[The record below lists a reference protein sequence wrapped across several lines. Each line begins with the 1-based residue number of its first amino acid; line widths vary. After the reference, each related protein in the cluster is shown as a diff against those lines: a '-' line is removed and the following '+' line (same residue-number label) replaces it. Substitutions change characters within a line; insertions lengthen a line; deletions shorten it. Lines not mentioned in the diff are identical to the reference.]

1 MRGMIR
7 AEIMGKTTKKREL
20 SSRLAALMRV
30 AFSAVLAVG
39 LLSVVAAA
47 GTGQKFKALYTF
59 SGGADGGTPT
69 APLVQDAAG
78 NLYGTTE
85 SGGTGLN
92 GTVFKLDPRGKE
104 KVLHNFTGG
113 VDGGSPWAGL
123 VLDSQGNLYG
133 TTFGG
138 GNFNCGVIFKLS
150 KTGKET
156 VLYSFT
162 GGSDGRGLF
171 AGLVLDTAGNL
182 FGAAA
187 YGGASNYGAVFK
199 LDTSGQ
205 FNLLH
210 TFVGGADGEYPYS
223 GLFLDQAGNLYGTT
237 YGGGTSSAGTVF
249 MLDKTGKET
258 VLYSFTGRADGA
270 SPWGSLVRDGEGN
283 LYGTAF
289 YGGVRSC
296 QAPYGCGVV
305 FRLDTTGKLKVLH
318 KFTGGDGANPTAGV
332 ALDDAG
338 NLYGTTNRDGD
349 RGCSEGGCGTIFKLS
364 PAGKEKLLHTFTGKA
379 DGANPWAG
387 LLWDAKGQ
395 LCGTTYGG
403 GGSNAGVVFRLD
415 P

>member
-1 MRGMIR
+1 
-7 AEIMGKTTKKREL
+7 MGKATKKREL
-20 SSRLAALMRV
+20 GSRLTTLWRV
-30 AFSAVLAVG
+30 ACSAVLVVG
-39 LLSVVAAA
+39 LVPAAAAA
-47 GTGQKFKALYTF
+47 GTGQNFKALYTF

-85 SGGTGLN
+85 SGGTGIN
-92 GTVFKLDPRGKE
+92 GTVFKLDTRGKE
-104 KVLHNFTGG
+104 KVLYNFTGG
-113 VDGGSPWAGL
+113 ADGGSPWAGL

-150 KTGKET
+150 KNGKET

-171 AGLVLDTAGNL
+171 AGLVLDTGGNL

-187 YGGASNYGAVFK
+187 YGGASDFGTVFK
-199 LDTSGQ
+199 LDARGQ
-205 FNLLH
+205 FNVLH
-210 TFVGGADGEYPYS
+210 TFMGGADGEYPYS
-223 GLFLDQAGNLYGTT
+223 DLMLDQAGNLYGTT
-237 YGGGTSSAGTVF
+237 YGGGTSSSGTVF
-249 MLDKTGKET
+249 ILDKTGKET
-258 VLYSFTGRADGA
+258 VLYSFSGGADGA
-270 SPWGSLVRDGEGN
+270 SPWGALVRDGAGN

-289 YGGVRSC
+289 YGGARSC
-296 QAPYGCGVV
+296 EAPYGCGVV
-305 FRLDTTGKLKVLH
+305 FKLDTTGKLKVLH
-318 KFTGGDGANPTAGV
+318 KFTGGDGANPTSGV
-332 ALDDAG
+332 ALDAAG
-338 NLYGTTNRDGD
+338 NLYGTTNRDGS
-349 RGCSEGGCGTIFKLS
+349 RECPESGCGTIFKLS
-364 PAGKEKLLHTFTGKA
+364 PAGKAKLLHNFTGKA

-387 LLWDAKGQ
+387 LLWDAKGK